1 MFKHKT
7 NLEIEVDEDVRAKI
21 RKKVMESPVTRRKN
35 IQKLV
40 INESNNNLRL

>member
-21 RKKVMESPVTRRKN
+21 RKKSNGVTSYKKKKHSKTGYKRK
-35 IQKLV
+35 Q
-40 INESNNNLRL
+40 